1 MLSDW
6 TYNSTSISSDLL
18 FFAPRAMTGVDV
30 AGSSVAMAVFIRR
43 TSSSTPPSSV
53 VTSETCKRKCADDD
67 AGLLSNS
74 VTESQLTKRQKSVT
88 YCNKSNAGG
97 SRKYFPRDESI
108 DEGSNGPQWIES
120 PVRQNIYVNDQK
132 FDQLPFQGHQ
142 SAVNTNNTTYASK
155 LSASLTWK
163 KAPTRCSSLSAD
175 VAVPLQTTK
184 ESKVAQMETVNVLHR
199 KRHFMYTPGDV
210 MKEKMKKYVHD
221 VYRLFDLV
229 SSEDDCWLHPSPPRA
244 RGNGRPS
251 GTIPCDFHWTDS
263 SGSHRLRVNV
273 GFVALIVERQ
283 LTKEQMKG
291 YVNES
296 WHLSHLCGNWTC
308 CNWRHM
314 TVESGRINSSRN
326 KCFRSVGRCSHE
338 PPCMKHRK
346 RQFLVTLDISNHIKS
361 AVKFVSSDETATAGF
376 QSSDFTDTVWDCGIC
391 GKHTLFCGSRT
402 ICHSLTSITD
412 SRETLEKLELC
423 SQSNDEVDEAIKY
436 LRNIIADL
444 SREKGASKKTAL
456 ERWLLNME

>member
-1 MLSDW
+1 
-6 TYNSTSISSDLL
+6 
-18 FFAPRAMTGVDV
+18 MTGAGV

-43 TSSSTPPSSV
+43 TSSSIPPSYCGI
-53 VTSETCKRKCADDD
+53 SETCKRKRADDD
-67 AGLLSNS
+67 AGLLPNS
-74 VTESQLTKRQKSVT
+74 VTESQLTKRQKFVT

-97 SRKYFPRDESI
+97 SRKYFPRDENI
-108 DEGSNGPQWIES
+108 DGGSNGSQWIES

-142 SAVNTNNTTYASK
+142 SAVHTNNTTQASK
-155 LSASLTWK
+155 LSASLTRN
-163 KAPTRCSSLSAD
+163 KALTRCSSLSAD

-184 ESKVAQMETVNVLHR
+184 ESKVAQKETVNVLDR
-199 KRHFMYTPGDV
+199 KRHFMYTPDDA

-221 VYRLFDLV
+221 VYTLFDGMR
-229 SSEDDCWLHPSPPRA
+229 SDDDCWLHPSPPPA
-244 RGNGRPS
+244 RRNGRPM
-251 GTIPCDFHWTDS
+251 GTIQCVFFWTDS
-263 SGSHRLRVNV
+263 SGNHKLRVNI

-283 LTKEQMKG
+283 LTEEQKEG

-314 TVESGRINSSRN
+314 TVECGRTNVSRN
-326 KCFRSVGRCSHE
+326 KCFGSVGRCSHE

-346 RQFLVTLDISNHIKS
+346 RQFLVTLNISNHIKS
-361 AVKFVSSDETATAGF
+361 AINSVGSEETANVGF
-376 QSSDFTDTVWDCGIC
+376 QSSDIPAAVWDCGIC

-423 SQSNDEVDEAIKY
+423 TQSNDEVDEAIRY